1 MEIKDKDQ
9 TVTFYKSGDAQ
20 GRIQYTKDKYGNTTT
35 YEYDG
40 EFRLSKVKNASG
52 KELVVQYDGNNKKAV
67 RVIGPDNKTL
77 TFNYDGDFLVS
88 STTPEG
94 KVYKYGYDNGVLTSI
109 YDPQHTDAKPYKT
122 SYAYENNR
130 LVTVTD
136 PLGKATTLAY
146 NTDAKEVTLTN
157 PKGRKLFIRITMLET
172 QSKQVEDS
180 GRLNLTT
187 TYEYNVNNL
196 VKTTTPKNQTE
207 TATHDG
213 NGNVTSVTG

>member
-1 MEIKDKDQ
+1 
-9 TVTFYKSGDAQ
+9 
-20 GRIQYTKDKYGNTTT
+20 
-35 YEYDG
+35 
-40 EFRLSKVKNASG
+40 
-52 KELVVQYDGNNKKAV
+52 
-67 RVIGPDNKTL
+67 DNKTL

-157 PKGRKLFIRITMLET
+157 PKGRKTVYT
-172 QSKQVEDS
+172 YNDAGNPVKTVEDS

-207 TATHDG
+207 TATYDG
-213 NGNVTSVTG
+213 NGNVTSVTDEMGTE